1 MFELIL
7 LVILNNN
14 VKDTLEVGVMSLD
27 RCHEIGSQY
36 ARENEVS
43 RISYDCFEVSKWY
56 STNYGLGI
64 ISF

>member
-43 RISYDCFEVSKWY
+43 RISYDCFEVSK
-56 STNYGLGI
+56 
-64 ISF
+64 